1 MLKVTV
7 GLSQQE
13 DDCALTK
20 SRVLRPWVPQLALAQ
35 QMPEHCSDALG
46 ILLLAQE
53 AAQASTLHRVQRV
66 SRGDPCPQPLWDQ
79 INHVPQNC
87 KNHFWKGWTREPLQ
101 SRSFLPKIHV
111 FVDLAFVWDQ
121 VLDFS
126 PFISQVL
133 GIYHQDDLLWQRY
146 GKARFSFQTWVK
158 MWINRNSIPCTWW
171 FFTSSELSNL
181 LLEMQVFSVHF
192 PSKNL
197 FSWLPDTDLLR
208 LCLSIRDVSLHVSFS
223 PDLQTQPLLKAQIL
237 APHPGLF
244 CIKYCF
250 MGKKFDIQH
259 KLFCK

>member
-1 MLKVTV
+1 MTV
-7 GLSQQE
+7 
-13 DDCALTK
+13 
-20 SRVLRPWVPQLALAQ
+20 PWPS
-35 QMPEHCSDALG
+35 PGCSDPEFPSSRWHSRCLNT
-46 ILLLAQE
+46 AQMLWVSFYWPRRQPR
-53 AAQASTLHRVQRV
+53 AQASTLHRVQRV

-87 KNHFWKGWTREPLQ
+87 KNHFWKGWTREPLR

-158 MWINRNSIPCTWW
+158 MWINRNSIPCIWW

-197 FSWLPDTDLLR
+197 FSWLPWHRPPSSLPIYPG
-208 LCLSIRDVSLHVSFS
+208 CLTPRVIFPRSPNSATSQGSNFGTTSWFILHEV
-223 PDLQTQPLLKAQIL
+223 
-237 APHPGLF
+237 LF
-244 CIKYCF
+244 HGEKIWYTA
-250 MGKKFDIQH
+250 
-259 KLFCK
+259 